1 MRTAHILFAAAF
13 GALVS
18 GALIAHAQDAN
29 TEKAI
34 EKYRQMLKEDPWSNP
49 GLLDADRVPNFKR
62 PQLPTEAPPH
72 RAIDFDDIVCDF
84 RDSLRG
90 VGECLCERLPQESAG
105 AIFAPR

>member
-49 GLLDADRVPNFKR
+49 GLLDADR
-62 PQLPTEAPPH
+62 
-72 RAIDFDDIVCDF
+72 
-84 RDSLRG
+84 RG
-90 VGECLCERLPQESAG
+90 SAG
-105 AIFAPR
+105 TRGDVRDEPPGEQAVGPVGS